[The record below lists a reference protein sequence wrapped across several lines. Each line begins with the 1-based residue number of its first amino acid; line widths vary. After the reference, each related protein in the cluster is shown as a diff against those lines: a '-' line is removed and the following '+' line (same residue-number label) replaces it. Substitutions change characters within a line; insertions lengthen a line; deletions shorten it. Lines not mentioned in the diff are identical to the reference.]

1 MNISQRA
8 LTNPQTKKMSRMICQ
23 AHVLVQYD
31 PIHPKKFQNRA
42 LRGFCTICIFVF
54 FHWFSLGPTGIK
66 GATDQMLPWK
76 APNDLKT
83 LPMGILHDYMSC
95 WTTLGPFRY
104 PRGPQNGPKQHQKG
118 LEWLKITRMAQN
130 VTAWLQMTLNTSNG
144 YITWLYVMLDHPGPF
159 SEAHGGPI
167 MAQNST
173 KNGPSWP
180 KMALHDR
187 KWP

>member
-1 MNISQRA
+1 MHSGAEGILGEVVRPIEVSYLSESVSTSRFRICRTLNIS
-8 LTNPQTKKMSRMICQ
+8 SGSEWEI
-23 AHVLVQYD
+23 
-31 PIHPKKFQNRA
+31 IF
-42 LRGFCTICIFVF
+42 FVF
-54 FHWFSLGPTGIK
+54 FCKLPTGIK

-76 APNDLKT
+76 APNDPKT

-104 PRGPQNGPKQHQKG
+104 PRGPQNGPKQHQNG

-159 SEAHGGPI
+159 SEA
-167 MAQNST
+167 
-173 KNGPSWP
+173 
-180 KMALHDR
+180 
-187 KWP
+187 